1 MKNGVKRMT
10 EMIEIEI
17 KSKILKHILNDLE
30 KRNNNVLKIRNSK
43 LMSIQV
49 YYLKKLILK
58 MNIVN
63 LNSNSQLL
71 KVILKLLDIEL
82 QGDIDPYIELFTI
95 DEIIK
100 QNKHENEVIKNVL

>member
-1 MKNGVKRMT
+1 
-10 EMIEIEI
+10 
-17 KSKILKHILNDLE
+17 
-30 KRNNNVLKIRNSK
+30 
-43 LMSIQV
+43 
-49 YYLKKLILK
+49 